1 MIQRN
6 STGEKRGG
14 EQDRVELTIL
24 SLKGGIL
31 YDINKTRCIGDH
43 ATASSSKRVV
53 ATLFPVRSR
62 GTPLSLSRMK
72 DEG

>member
-1 MIQRN
+1 MNSPPLHSRRRNDTDGNHVIQRN

-31 YDINKTRCIGDH
+31 YDIN
-43 ATASSSKRVV
+43 
-53 ATLFPVRSR
+53 LP
-62 GTPLSLSRMK
+62 GTEPGHPSLSFK